1 MSKKSII
8 VQGREVL
15 FFTIKDEDYISLTD
29 IARYKNPDEPKDL
42 IKNWL
47 RSKSTIEFLGLWEK
61 LHNPGFKGVEFDP
74 FMYQAGSNSFVL
86 SPSKWIET
94 TGAIGLVSRSGR
106 MGGTFAHHD
115 IAFEFAAWVS
125 PEFKLYL
132 LKEFQRLKKEE
143 ATQLKS
149 GWNLQRELAKVNYRI
164 HTDAIKDSLIPP
176 ELTKTQ
182 MDAVYANEADILNV
196 ALFGKT
202 AAEWRQQNPGL
213 RGNIRDYATIEQLV
227 VLSNLESVNAVFIR
241 QGMPQAQRMR
251 QLNKTAISQM
261 RSLADAGGI
270 KRLDSKE
277 PAAKYT
283 VLTGDKKGGKLVSR
297 LLTNYRRR
305 DEHIT

>member
-15 FFTIKDEDYISLTD
+15 FFTIKDEEYISLTD
-29 IARYKNPDEPKDL
+29 IARYKNPEEPKDL

-86 SPSKWIET
+86 SPSKWIEA
-94 TGAIGLVSRSGR
+94 TGAIGIVSRSGR

-125 PEFKLYL
+125 PEFRLYL

-143 ATQLKS
+143 AEQLKS
-149 GWNLQRELAKVNYRI
+149 GWSLQRALAKINYRI

-176 ELTKTQ
+176 ALTRIQ
-182 MDAVYANEADILNV
+182 IDAVYASEADVLNV

-202 AAEWRQQNPGL
+202 AAQWRQENPTQ

-227 VLSNLESVNAVFIR
+227 VLSNLESINAVFIR
-241 QGMPQAQRMR
+241 QGLQQNQRLQ
-251 QLNKTAISQM
+251 QLNQAAINQM
-261 RSLADAGGI
+261 RSLTETGGI
-270 KRLDSKE
+270 KKLESKE
-277 PAAKYT
+277 PAAKYV
-283 VLTGDKKGGKLVSR
+283 VLAGDKQGMKLLSK
-297 LLTNYRRR
+297 LLTNCLRRN
-305 DEHIT
+305 EYIT

>member
-1 MSKKSII
+1 MNKKSII

-15 FFTIKDEDYISLTD
+15 FFSKEDEDFISLTD
-29 IARYKNPDEPKDL
+29 IARYKNPEEPKDL
-42 IKNWL
+42 VKNWL

-86 SPSKWIET
+86 SPSKWIEA
-94 TGAIGLVSRSGR
+94 TGAIGIVSRSGR

-125 PEFKLYL
+125 PEFRLYL

-143 ATQLKS
+143 AEQLKS
-149 GWNLQRELAKVNYRI
+149 GWNLQRALAKINYRI

-176 ELTKTQ
+176 ELTKMQ
-182 MDAVYANEADILNV
+182 IEAVYANEADILNV
-196 ALFGKT
+196 ALFAKT
-202 AAEWRQQNPGL
+202 AAQWRQQNPGL

-241 QGMPQAQRMR
+241 QGLPQNQRLR
-251 QLNKTAISQM
+251 QLNQTAISQM
-261 RSLADAGGI
+261 RSLANAGGI
-270 KRLDSKE
+270 KRLDSKD
-277 PAAKYT
+277 PAAEYS
-283 VLTGDKKGGKLVSR
+283 VLTGYKYGGLPRAGFVRKDMSGP
-297 LLTNYRRR
+297 NC
-305 DEHIT
+305 